1 MKFGLCL
8 GCGLFSVVK
17 GEATEKTGGKPT
29 MKAERT
35 IDFMANITPVQ
46 RKIIDLVT
54 AGKKPGTI
62 ARKTGLHKR
71 AVERHIEQI
80 NGIIRE
86 VACNV

>member
-1 MKFGLCL
+1 MNPETVLKTMSLL
-8 GCGLFSVVK
+8 SP
-17 GEATEKTGGKPT
+17 TE
-29 MKAERT
+29 
-35 IDFMANITPVQ
+35 

-71 AVERHIEQI
+71 AVERRIMII
-80 NGIIRE
+80 NRILRE

>member
-1 MKFGLCL
+1 MGEVA
-8 GCGLFSVVK
+8 LFLIVS
-17 GEATEKTGGKPT
+17 TGGDDTETGGTQT

>member
-1 MKFGLCL
+1 MFLIV
-8 GCGLFSVVK
+8 S
-17 GEATEKTGGKPT
+17 TGGDDTERGGTQT